1 MQGNRRIKV
10 GRVSRYGKLT
20 MQVWDA
26 QGDVMAEKVKT
37 VFWTCPNLRLCGGW
51 LAQAGFR
58 TGDYVNVQVSDG
70 RLLITQEGGM
80 AR

>member
-1 MQGNRRIKV
+1 MQGIRRIKV
-10 GRVSRYGKLT
+10 GHASRYGKLT

-26 QGDVMAEKVKT
+26 QGDVMAQKVKT

-58 TGDYVNVQVSDG
+58 SGDYVNVEVSDG
-70 RLLITQEGGM
+70 RLMITQEGGR